1 MAARTRAGTDVR
13 NLALR
18 RRGIKLRL
26 DSLQLIKQRK
36 QLRLLDRR
44 RGGRFAQSLNALAP
58 IRHRPCDSAV
68 PVSGAD
74 HPCQMFDFPLDE
86 RLRDVGEVGLL
97 NHGRAPGGNSGW
109 RTLCVFPNPSR
120 MSLHLL
126 ISLISMQTPNL
137 LRRRCGGNCDGLI
150 WLLASA
156 FQTTVPSPV
165 PRAAMRTLYR
175 ASGATTRSLFTVRC
189 RSLR

>member
-18 RRGIKLRL
+18 RRGIKLRR
-26 DSLQLIKQRK
+26 DSLELNKQRK

-44 RGGRFAQSLNALAP
+44 RGGRLAQSLNALAP

-74 HPCQMFDFPLDE
+74 HPCQMLDFPLDE

-97 NHGRAPGGNSGW
+97 NHGRAPDGNSGW
-109 RTLCVFPNPSR
+109 RTLCVFPKPSR
-120 MSLHLL
+120 MSLAFAYQFDKQ
-126 ISLISMQTPNL
+126 QTPI
-137 LRRRCGGNCDGLI
+137 CCVDSAAGNVM
-150 WLLASA
+150 A
-156 FQTTVPSPV
+156 
-165 PRAAMRTLYR
+165 
-175 ASGATTRSLFTVRC
+175 
-189 RSLR
+189 